1 MRQTTPT
8 LATEPA
14 QKARERKGHGQ
25 GHPWRQWRKAP
36 SSSPKP
42 TAPPQATAHKHRGDP
57 EDSTDY
63 GERIKN
69 LEAIRRSARKAGEHA
84 VAKQLTLQIADLRR
98 ENASARPIHE
108 KIASAEAK
116 LALAQ
121 HEAARAA
128 ELVAKA
134 CGRIGTAD
142 KVSRTPLPPP
152 PTSANR
158 KKRNA
163 PTDQDGTSRSTCWI
177 ISTSSSVNSEE
188 ADSDD
193 DMAQEE
199 TSATEEQATHDSSSE
214 ADGGHTTPTAVARS
228 RRTLTQAPHQ
238 GGNGQHAVRYAMTNP
253 PSEGDAPA
261 TQGII
266 IKQHADAGR
275 GRRSASRT
283 GAPC

>member
-25 GHPWRQWRKAP
+25 GHPWRQSRKAP

-128 ELVAKA
+128 ELVANANERKEA
-134 CGRIGTAD
+134 AD
-142 KVSRTPLPPP
+142 KDLEDATPTHQRPP
-152 PTSANR
+152 PTGRRGTRQPTRMERPGQPAGLFRRAPRLIQR
-158 KKRNA
+158 K
-163 PTDQDGTSRSTCWI
+163 PT
-177 ISTSSSVNSEE
+177 
-188 ADSDD
+188 
-193 DMAQEE
+193 
-199 TSATEEQATHDSSSE
+199 ATMIWRRRRPRLRKNKPP
-214 ADGGHTTPTAVARS
+214 TTPAAKRTVATRP
-228 RRTLTQAPHQ
+228 RPQLH
-238 GGNGQHAVRYAMTNP
+238 G
-253 PSEGDAPA
+253 
-261 TQGII
+261 
-266 IKQHADAGR
+266 AGER
-275 GRRSASRT
+275 
-283 GAPC
+283 